1 MIGSQSRPRT
11 EPLDRTARLT
21 PVGAPR
27 ESRPLERRPAEAD
40 GDEPYVGRARAGDA
54 AAFEIL
60 VRRHER
66 WVFTLV
72 LRMVGNRQ
80 EAEDAAQDVFLKA
93 FRGMRDFRGA
103 ARFSTWLHTIAT
115 NHTLSYLAARAT
127 SRRRE
132 VTDSDPDLPPVLDRL
147 PHDAPGP
154 DAVLERKDLR
164 ELLDHGLAQLSPEH
178 RIIVVLRD
186 VQGLSYEEISE
197 VLHVELGTVR
207 SRLHRART
215 ALKAYLAPHLDAS
228 EA

>member
-1 MIGSQSRPRT
+1 M
-11 EPLDRTARLT
+11 DRTARLN
-21 PVGAPR
+21 PVGAPP

-40 GDEPYVGRARAGDA
+40 SDEPHVGRARAGDA

-80 EAEDAAQDVFLKA
+80 EAEDIAQDIFLKA

-103 ARFSTWLHTIAT
+103 ARFSTWLHTITT

-132 VTDSDPDLPPVLDRL
+132 VTDSDPDLPLVLDRL

-164 ELLDHGLAQLSPEH
+164 ALLDQGMAQLSPEH

-215 ALKAYLAPHLDAS
+215 ALKAYLAPHLDMS

>member
-1 MIGSQSRPRT
+1 M
-11 EPLDRTARLT
+11 
-21 PVGAPR
+21 

-40 GDEPYVGRARAGDA
+40 SDEPHVGRARAGDA

-80 EAEDAAQDVFLKA
+80 EAEDIAQDIFLKA

-103 ARFSTWLHTIAT
+103 ARFSTWLHTITT

-132 VTDSDPDLPPVLDRL
+132 VTDSDPDLPLVLDRL

-164 ELLDHGLAQLSPEH
+164 ALLDQGMAQLSPEH

-215 ALKAYLAPHLDAS
+215 ALKAYLAPHLDMS